1 MPVGVAAG
9 IYLEE
14 YARKNWLTDVIEIN
28 VTNLA
33 GVPSIIYGLLALGLF
48 VQTLRLGQTILV
60 AGMTLALAHPADH
73 HRRHPRGLR
82 SIPLEI
88 REAAYR
94 LGADKWQ
101 AVWMYLLPAAR
112 PGILTG
118 AIVGM
123 SRAIGETAPIITIGA
138 LTFIAFLPPPPIQA
152 DFPFVNFEWLSSP
165 FTVLPIQMFNWIS
178 RPQAGFHIAAAA
190 TGVILLAM
198 TLLMNGFAIYIRY
211 RIRRTDQRDARS
223 FRMDMATRWR
233 HHAAVTATMAKRRC
247 VRACRGPELLLRR
260 EAGARQRELSRPRPQ
275 GDGADRTLRLRQE
288 HVVACVQ
295 PHARSLSRQPL
306 RGRDHALPGRDQHR
320 LARGRSD
327 AGAAEDRHGVPE
339 AEPVSEIHL

>member
-1 MPVGVAAG
+1 MVALLALVADFVIDGVPRISVDFLTNYPSRRPEQAGILSAWVGTTLVMLTTALLAVPVGVAAG
-9 IYLEE
+9 VYLEE

-60 AGMTLALAHPADH
+60 AGMTLALLILPIIIVATREA
-73 HRRHPRGLR
+73 LR
-82 SIPLEI
+82 SIPLET
-88 REAAYR
+88 REAAFGV
-94 LGADKWQ
+94 GADKWQ

-138 LTFIAFLPPPPIQA
+138 LTFIAFLPPPPIQP
-152 DFPFVNFEWLSSP
+152 DFPFVNFNWLSSP

-198 TLLMNGFAIYIRY
+198 TLLMNGLAIYIRY
-211 RIRRTDQRDARS
+211 RLRRTDHS
-223 FRMDMATRWR
+223 
-233 HHAAVTATMAKRRC
+233 
-247 VRACRGPELLLRR
+247 
-260 EAGARQRELSRPRPQ
+260 
-275 GDGADRTLRLRQE
+275 
-288 HVVACVQ
+288 
-295 PHARSLSRQPL
+295 
-306 RGRDHALPGRDQHR
+306 
-320 LARGRSD
+320 
-327 AGAAEDRHGVPE
+327 
-339 AEPVSEIHL
+339 